1 MEAQEN
7 MENNGAIPFSPTMK
21 VDMED
26 RVFKDFFNY
35 LLNVIRE
42 PFNQTVD
49 SVFTYTNMSS
59 VQQGIFWIS
68 PEIIVSLSYDESWTA
83 VIVSLETRSLL
94 YNFTF
99 DAVNSTILSSMD
111 SEIGHGIVDLSQ
123 SGRRWEGE
131 VCNDKPCGYGILYN
145 DHGNIEY
152 NGFYVNGVKECY
164 GISYFDDIEII
175 KYQGNY
181 CKGNRFG
188 IGFMGDLH
196 GEMSK
201 EIIFVNDAIAD
212 SFKNTT
218 ISSELSTGFSIL
230 VENLVIK
237 DMDEWAT
244 TYFPFNQFRNLK
256 SLEVGQRCFMNVE
269 QVFLTDMMN
278 LESVRF
284 GDQAFSEYS
293 NAWNEDILHTT
304 EFVVRNCPNLRQMV
318 FNPHAF
324 SDYYIC
330 SISNLPSLHSL
341 LFGSEDGMSDCFTQ
355 CPRLVLEGFPELEKL
370 HFGGQSFFGVE
381 DVKIRSGDC

>member
-1 MEAQEN
+1 MEAQEG
-7 MENNGAIPFSPTMK
+7 MENKEAIPFSSTMK

-26 RVFKDFFNY
+26 KVFKEFFDF
-35 LLNVIRE
+35 LLKVIRE
-42 PFNQTVD
+42 PFDQNVD
-49 SVFTYTNMSS
+49 SVFTYTKTSS
-59 VQQGIFWIS
+59 VHQGVFWVS

-83 VIVSLETRSLL
+83 VIVSLKERSLL

-99 DAVNSTILSSMD
+99 DAVNSTILLNMD
-111 SEIGHGIVDLSQ
+111 SERGYGIIDLSP

-131 VCNDKPCGYGILYN
+131 ICNNKPCGYGILYN

-152 NGFYVNGVKECY
+152 DGFYVNGVEECY
-164 GISYFDDIEII
+164 GISYFDNTEIVR
-175 KYQGNY
+175 YQGNY

-188 IGFMGDLH
+188 IGVLGDLH
-196 GEMSK
+196 GELSK
-201 EIIFVNDAIAD
+201 EMIFVNNATAD
-212 SFKNTT
+212 SFNNLT
-218 ISSELSTGFSIL
+218 ISPELSTGFSIL

-237 DMDEWAT
+237 DMNEWET

-256 SLEVGQRCFMNVE
+256 SLEVGCNCFTNVE

-278 LESVRF
+278 LESVKF
-284 GDQAFSEYS
+284 GNQAFSEYS

-304 EFVVRNCPNLRQMV
+304 EFIVRNCPNLRQLI
-318 FNPHAF
+318 FDPHAF

-355 CPRLVLEGFPELEKL
+355 CPRLILEDFPELEKL
-370 HFGGQSFFGVE
+370 CFGGQSFFGVE
-381 DVKIRSGDC
+381 DVKIRSK